1 MNQMDQMKK
10 SASKIVIG
18 ILTLG
23 VLAGCAPQDQVSFDS
38 GGLKQTISEGHKA
51 VDGQFPLPIYP
62 GAKPSGS
69 VAGETQGLERS
80 EFLMVSTRDDLEKVS
95 LYYRTELKKQG
106 WQMDRIDTI
115 GQSVNF
121 ACHKGRTE
129 GSVLINGD
137 GKQTI
142 LTLQAGRLMGQ
153 INPPKDENFV
163 PDKFI
168 PPTD

>member
-1 MNQMDQMKK
+1 MDGK
-10 SASKIVIG
+10 
-18 ILTLG
+18 
-23 VLAGCAPQDQVSFDS
+23 
-38 GGLKQTISEGHKA
+38 
-51 VDGQFPLPIYP
+51 FPLPVYP

-69 VAGETQGLERS
+69 VAGETEGADSSQ
-80 EFLMVSTRDDLEKVS
+80 FLMIITNDDVDKVS

-115 GQSVNF
+115 GQTVNF
-121 ACHKGRTE
+121 ACHKGTIE
-129 GSVLINGD
+129 GSVMVSGD
-137 GKQTI
+137 GKHTT

-153 INPPKDENFV
+153 INPPTDENFV